1 MNPTDRMLARRYA
14 KAYINPETHGSKP
27 GDSIQDRLACLE
39 KYKQS
44 LSGAMEIISCPLVPW
59 EEKVTLVRQIL
70 GKDVTGTDLKP
81 VDKHEDMKQRSLRL
95 IELLIKGKRFHLI
108 DAIVEESKV
117 LVESRMGL
125 IRAEVRSAVPLGR
138 SVLAKLKAELDRIT
152 GKDVIIDIEVT
163 PELIGGLAIR
173 IGDWVGDFSL
183 KSNLR
188 NLRKELF
195 NLTI

>member
-70 GKDVTGTDLKP
+70 GKDVTGTDLK
-81 VDKHEDMKQRSLRL
+81 QRSLRL

-125 IRAEVRSAVPLGR
+125 VRAKVRSAVPLGK